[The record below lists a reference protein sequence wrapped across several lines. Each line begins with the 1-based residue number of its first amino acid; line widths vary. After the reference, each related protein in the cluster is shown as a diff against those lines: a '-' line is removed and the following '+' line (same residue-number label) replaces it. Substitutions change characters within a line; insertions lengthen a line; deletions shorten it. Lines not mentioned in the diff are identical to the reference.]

1 MTAKRI
7 LVVDNEAK
15 MRRILELSLR
25 SLGHEVEQAGDG
37 QEALAML
44 ESGSFDLVLTDLRM
58 PRLDGIGLLR
68 ALREADNDI
77 PVIVMTAYGTIET
90 AVAAMKIGAAD
101 YIIRPFEMETIEMAV
116 SRALTMQVVQREN
129 RFLKEEVSRGWGDF
143 VGTSK
148 PMRDLYDLLRQVAPT
163 RSSVFIVGE
172 TGTGKEL
179 VARAL
184 HVASGRTGLFVP
196 INCAAIPAELLE
208 SELFGHVKGAFTGA
222 LRDRVGKC
230 ELASGGTLFLDE
242 ITEMPVGLQAK
253 LLRVLQEGVIEKVGG
268 NAATPVDLRVVA
280 ATNRDPQQSVDA
292 GLLRR
297 DLYFRLNVVRVDVPL
312 LRDRHGDIPLLV
324 EYFVHKY
331 SVELSRTPPRISP
344 DAMAILQG
352 YAWPGNVRELEN
364 LIERAMVLCRGD
376 LITVAHLPAELGPL
390 PAVAK
395 ESGAES
401 GGEAKSSLRVP
412 DSLALRPHVD
422 ELERHLIHEALLQ
435 AGGNKAAAARL
446 LEISERAL
454 WYKIKR
460 YGLT

>member
-7 LVVDNEAK
+7 LVVDDEAK
-15 MRRILELSLR
+15 MRRILELSLK
-25 SLGHEVEQAGDG
+25 SMGHEVAQASDG
-37 QEALAML
+37 QEALAIL
-44 ESGSFDLVLTDLRM
+44 ETGSFDLVLTDLRM

-68 ALREADNDI
+68 ALRESDNDI

-90 AVAAMKIGAAD
+90 AVAAMKVGAAD
-101 YIIRPFEMETIEMAV
+101 YVIRPFEMETIEMAV
-116 SRALTMQVVQREN
+116 TRALTMQVVQREN

-148 PMRDLYDLLRQVAPT
+148 PMQELYDLLKQVAPT

-179 VARAL
+179 VARAI
-184 HVASGRTGLFVP
+184 HVASGRSGLFVP

-222 LRDRVGKC
+222 SRDRIGKC

-268 NAATPVDLRVVA
+268 NTVTPVDLRVVA

-312 LRDRHGDIPLLV
+312 LRDRQGDIPLLV
-324 EYFVHKY
+324 DYFIHKY
-331 SVELSRTPPRISP
+331 SIELSRMPPRMSA
-344 DAMAILQG
+344 DALAILEG
-352 YAWPGNVRELEN
+352 YGWPGNVRELEN

-376 LITVAHLPAELGPL
+376 LITVAHLPAGLGRA
-390 PAVAK
+390 PAAPTPVA
-395 ESGAES
+395 ADVD
-401 GGEAKSSLRVP
+401 AKAMPQGSDSLSLR
-412 DSLALRPHVD
+412 LHVD
-422 ELERHLIHEALLQ
+422 ELERHLIDEALKR
-435 AGGNKAAAARL
+435 AGGSKAAAARL
-446 LEISERAL
+446 LQISERAL

-460 YGLT
+460 YGLS

>member
-25 SLGHEVEQAGDG
+25 SMGHEVEQAGDG

-44 ESGSFDLVLTDLRM
+44 DTGSFDLVLTDLRM

-129 RFLKEEVSRGWGDF
+129 RFLKEEMSRGWGDF

-148 PMRDLYDLLRQVAPT
+148 PMQDLYDLLKQVAPT

-184 HVASGRTGLFVP
+184 HVASGRSGLFVP

-242 ITEMPVGLQAK
+242 ITEMPIGLQAK

-268 NAATPVDLRVVA
+268 NAVTPVDLRVVA

-344 DAMAILQG
+344 DAMAILEG

-376 LITVAHLPAELGPL
+376 LITVAHLPVGLGPL

-395 ESGAES
+395 ESGADPKPAS
-401 GGEAKSSLRVP
+401 RAP

-446 LEISERAL
+446 LKISERAL